1 MKKQVLVIGGGAS
14 GLTAAIWAVKSGA
27 KATIIEHTDRVGK
40 KLLSTG
46 NGRCNLT
53 NSKMD
58 HTCYHCFDSDFPMKA
73 IHAFGWKDTLRWFSS
88 MGVLCKSRMETY
100 YYPMSDQASAVLD
113 ALRLECKRLEVEI
126 ITNCQPKEI
135 RIEKKKGKTMFQVS
149 TNLGLLRGDGLILAC
164 GSKAAPNTG
173 SDGTGYELAKSLGHT
188 IIKPL
193 PALVQLRCQGSC
205 YKSLAGIRTDAN
217 LTLYINGEKVCEER
231 GELQLTDYGISG
243 IPVFQLSRFAA
254 RALDE
259 RKKVQVRIDFLP
271 FMDMEESRLFLKQRF
286 AEFKDWEMG
295 DFLTGVINKKLAQVL
310 LKLSGIPSG
319 QPAYQVSGKQQE
331 KLLKE
336 LKAYEGIVS
345 SVNPFANAQVCCG
358 GVAVSEVNPHTMES
372 RLVSGVFFAGEIL
385 DVDGICGGYNLQWA
399 WSSGKMAG
407 SQAAQWGEKARRLGG
422 AKKHD

>member
-1 MKKQVLVIGGGAS
+1 M
-14 GLTAAIWAVKSGA
+14 
-27 KATIIEHTDRVGK
+27 
-40 KLLSTG
+40 
-46 NGRCNLT
+46 
-53 NSKMD
+53 
-58 HTCYHCFDSDFPMKA
+58 
-73 IHAFGWKDTLRWFSS
+73 
-88 MGVLCKSRMETY
+88 
-100 YYPMSDQASAVLD
+100 
-113 ALRLECKRLEVEI
+113 
-126 ITNCQPKEI
+126 
-135 RIEKKKGKTMFQVS
+135 
-149 TNLGLLRGDGLILAC
+149 
-164 GSKAAPNTG
+164 
-173 SDGTGYELAKSLGHT
+173 
-188 IIKPL
+188 
-193 PALVQLRCQGSC
+193 
-205 YKSLAGIRTDAN
+205 
-217 LTLYINGEKVCEER
+217 
-231 GELQLTDYGISG
+231 
-243 IPVFQLSRFAA
+243 FQLSRFAA